1 MARDVN
7 VLMIVAPGSA
17 STHHIVNRQ
26 VLEALGSDG
35 IIINVGRGSV
45 VDEQALIEALK
56 SRTIRSAGLDVF
68 EDEPRVPAELIAM
81 DHVVLFPHVGSASI
95 HTRNAM
101 AQLVI
106 DNLVA
111 FADGKGPLT
120 PVAETPWPPRG

>member
-1 MARDVN
+1 
-7 VLMIVAPGSA
+7 
-17 STHHIVNRQ
+17 
-26 VLEALGSDG
+26 
-35 IIINVGRGSV
+35 V